1 MRASQRAYI
10 HVLYGVM
17 GTAFVSSVEN
27 SLDRK
32 ISCALDKNFFF
43 SFSLFLVWFYGGRI
57 VGKIEL
63 KSDAEIGTSLARVS
77 DYIINYYTKTITV

>member
-1 MRASQRAYI
+1 
-10 HVLYGVM
+10 M
-17 GTAFVSSVEN
+17 GTAFVPSVEN

-43 SFSLFLVWFYGGRI
+43 SFLSFSLFPVWFYGGRI

-63 KSDAEIGTSLARVS
+63 RSDAEIGTNLGRVG
-77 DYIINYYTKTITV
+77 DYYIIILLSPIIIIKLSRYESFNY